1 MHADNVVNFRPRA
14 APPDP
19 EFLGPLPPGFDAE
32 TLTIALVAAARESFG
47 GRYGLVRLV
56 LVGELRRIA
65 EAIVA
70 LRAAGRTA
78 TLSRRLLRAQ
88 VQAAAGWL
96 CLTGEMPPDEGEE
109 RIAEALAS
117 LAAPINRALGGR
129 VVVGTAAM
137 GPASA

>member
-1 MHADNVVNFRPRA
+1 MHADNVVTFRPRA
-14 APPDP
+14 APPEP
-19 EFLGPLPPGFDAE
+19 EFHGPLPPDFDAE
-32 TLTIALVAAARESFG
+32 TLTIALVAAARDSFG

-78 TLSRRLLRAQ
+78 TLSRRVLRAQ

-96 CLTGEMPPDEGEE
+96 CLHGEMPPDEGEA
-109 RIAEALAS
+109 RINEALAS
-117 LAAPINRALGGR
+117 LAEPINGALGGR
-129 VVVGTAAM
+129 VVTAAVA

>member
-1 MHADNVVNFRPRA
+1 MLADNVVTFRPRV
-14 APPDP
+14 APPEP
-19 EFLGPLPPGFDAE
+19 EFQGPLAPGFDAE
-32 TLTIALVAAARESFG
+32 TLTIALVAAARQSFG

-96 CLTGEMPPDEGEE
+96 CLAGEMPPDEGEA
-109 RIAEALAS
+109 RISEALAT
-117 LAAPINRALGGR
+117 LAEPINAELGGR
-129 VVVGTAAM
+129 VVTAAI
-137 GPASA
+137 GSVSA

>member
-1 MHADNVVNFRPRA
+1 MLADNVVTFRPRVV
-14 APPDP
+14 PSEP
-19 EFLGPLPPGFDAE
+19 EFHGPLPPGFDAE
-32 TLTIALVAAARESFG
+32 TLTIALVAAARDSFG

-78 TLSRRLLRAQ
+78 TLARRLLRAQ

-96 CLTGEMPPDEGEE
+96 CLGSEMPPDEGEA
-109 RIAEALAS
+109 RINEALAQ
-117 LAAPINRALGGR
+117 LADPINAALGGR
-129 VVVGTAAM
+129 VVVAAG